1 MIGERRKATYRLIGY
16 LMIVAATVLFGFNG
30 TLSRLLFDD
39 GVSLITLVEMRML
52 IVEWQYYSMKNRTY
66 KMRQRIDFSRLGFC
80 FST

>member
-39 GVSLITLVEMRML
+39 GVSPITLVEMRML
-52 IVEWQYYSMKNRTY
+52 IVGVAILHYEKQGIQNASAN
-66 KMRQRIDFSRLGFC
+66 
-80 FST
+80 

>member
-39 GVSLITLVEMRML
+39 GVSPITLVEMRIL
-52 IVEWQYYSMKNRTY
+52 IVGVAILQYEKQDIQNASAN
-66 KMRQRIDFSRLGFC
+66 
-80 FST
+80 

>member
-52 IVEWQYYSMKNRTY
+52 IVGVAILHYEKQGIQNASAN
-66 KMRQRIDFSRLGFC
+66 
-80 FST
+80 

>member
-1 MIGERRKATYRLIGY
+1 VIGERRKATYRLIGY

-52 IVEWQYYSMKNRTY
+52 IVGVAILHYEKQGIQNASAN
-66 KMRQRIDFSRLGFC
+66 
-80 FST
+80 